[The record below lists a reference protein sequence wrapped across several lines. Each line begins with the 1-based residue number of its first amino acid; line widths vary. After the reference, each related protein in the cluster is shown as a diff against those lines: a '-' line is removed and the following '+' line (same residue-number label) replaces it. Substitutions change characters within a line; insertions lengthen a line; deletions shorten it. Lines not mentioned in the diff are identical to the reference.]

1 MKLISWQERYPER
14 RKDAEDIFEIMEKYE
29 FAGNFDRLYSE
40 ESKMLEDEGFETK
53 KAAIRLLG
61 RDMAKISSQS
71 SWLQISEILAEET
84 NETSKMRL
92 ALDIAQ
98 ETRQIGQEPQE
109 ILRLVA
115 KLRQGFEEVF
125 IRSHRGK
132 KPVG

>member
-1 MKLISWQERYPER
+1 MNNTLLDISG
-14 RKDAEDIFEIMEKYE
+14 KIDEDSAAALAHVK
-29 FAGNFDRLYSE
+29 A
-40 ESKMLEDEGFETK
+40 
-53 KAAIRLLG
+53 AAIRLLG

-71 SWLQISEILAEET
+71 SGLQISEILAEET

-98 ETRQIGQEPQE
+98 ETRQIGREPQE

-125 IRSHRGK
+125 ISAGPKGH
-132 KPVG
+132 